1 VTVAGNSIGGW
12 IAAEMALAR
21 SPRISSIVIIDA
33 VGIEVPGH
41 PVADFFSLTFPQ
53 IAEPSYHEKRRE
65 RDLAF
70 SCTSRAMLVARWR
83 GFSRRATGARSLASG
98 FRLGL
103 AKCDL
108 LIRKSAF
115 DLGGWVL
122 SRVLS
127 VPSRR
132 HFPGEE

>member
-1 VTVAGNSIGGW
+1 MVVAMNADASRPVNLQVNVAATLPALPW
-12 IAAEMALAR
+12 IAADLL
-21 SPRISSIVIIDA
+21 IGGIIFLTGGVLLIA
-33 VGIEVPGH
+33 VP
-41 PVADFFSLTFPQ
+41 L
-53 IAEPSYHEKRRE
+53 R
-65 RDLAF
+65 
-70 SCTSRAMLVARWR
+70 
-83 GFSRRATGARSLASG
+83 LASG

-115 DLGGWVL
+115 DLGGLGL